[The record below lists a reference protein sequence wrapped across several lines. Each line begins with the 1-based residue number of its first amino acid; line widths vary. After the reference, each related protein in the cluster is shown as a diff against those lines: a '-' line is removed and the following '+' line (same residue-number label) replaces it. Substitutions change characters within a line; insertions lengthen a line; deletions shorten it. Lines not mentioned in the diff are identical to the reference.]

1 MCNHFFLVPRVMIPF
16 SVFGLYFILFSYY
29 ICIAASS
36 GLSYNLPAQ
45 MFHTWSGAQVP
56 GVTEYQQ
63 VSYQRDENA
72 SGKPHNTEKSRF
84 DLACRMIHAMPQQTI
99 QRTSLTELDVCWLIR
114 SSFLV
119 NH

>member
-16 SVFGLYFILFSYY
+16 SVFGLYFILFSCY
-29 ICIAASS
+29 ICIDALS
-36 GLSYNLPAQ
+36 GLRYNLPAQ

-72 SGKPHNTEKSRF
+72 SGKPHNTEKSEF
-84 DLACRMIHAMPQQTI
+84 EMIHAMPQQTI